1 MRNQTIPTI
10 QAPRANG
17 RPAYEVVTVQTSEAL
32 SPDTAFI
39 SVTLLREQLA
49 AGQPAYR
56 MQAYPMPGFSLG
68 SLVLFGSDNVC
79 THAGIINNV
88 TEQEGRRD
96 FTFAAW
102 PLESEVSLLVPRVP
116 DARSLRYVRYVA
128 EGRVND
134 DAFVCR
140 VAKVPHVI
148 GNDMREQ
155 IGLDLPEHLL
165 DIYWSENDL
174 KRLRSLTAG
183 RQRFAELVNQ
193 QLAELAA
200 EMDAI

>member
-1 MRNQTIPTI
+1 MRNQTTNTI

-17 RPAYEVVTVQTSEAL
+17 RPAYEVITVQTSEPL
-32 SPDTAFI
+32 LQDSAFVSI
-39 SVTLLREQLA
+39 SLWRDQLA

-56 MQAYPMPGFSLG
+56 MNAYPMPRFALG
-68 SLVLFGSDNVC
+68 SLVLFLSGNVC
-79 THAGIINNV
+79 THAGMINDV
-88 TEQEGRRD
+88 TEQDDRRD

-102 PLESEVSLLVPRVP
+102 SLESDVSLLVPRVP

-128 EGRVND
+128 EGCVND
-134 DAFVCR
+134 DAFACR
-140 VAKVPHVI
+140 VAKVPHI
-148 GNDMREQ
+148 IANDLREQ

-174 KRLRSLTAG
+174 KRLRSQTAG
-183 RQRFAELVNQ
+183 RQRFAELVNS

-200 EMDAI
+200 EMGAV

>member
-49 AGQPAYR
+49 AGQPASR

-68 SLVLFGSDNVC
+68 SLVLFVSDNVC

-102 PLESEVSLLVPRVP
+102 PLEFEVSLLVPRVP

>member
-1 MRNQTIPTI
+1 MRNQATPTI

-17 RPAYEVVTVQTSEAL
+17 RPPYEVVTVQTSEVL
-32 SPDTAFI
+32 STDSAFV
-39 SVTLLREQLA
+39 SVTLWREHLA
-49 AGQPAYR
+49 AGQPTYR
-56 MQAYPMPGFSLG
+56 MPSYPMPGFALG
-68 SLVLFGSDNVC
+68 SLVLFLSGNVC
-79 THAGIINNV
+79 THAGMINDV
-88 TEQEGRRD
+88 TEREGRRD

-102 PLESEVSLLVPRVP
+102 SLESDVSLLVPRVP

-134 DAFVCR
+134 DAFACR
-140 VAKVPHVI
+140 VAKLPHAV
-148 GNDMREQ
+148 GNDLREQ

-174 KRLRSLTAG
+174 KRLRSQTAG
-183 RQRFAELVNQ
+183 RQRFAELVNS

-200 EMDAI
+200 EMGAV